1 MLFKRI
7 PAIPFLLATILC
19 IGAFTWGA
27 FAAEPPAGAGWRAG
41 AARVEIT
48 PQEPIWLAG
57 YAGRDH
63 AAEGTLHPIWVKAL
77 ALEDASEQRAVLVTT
92 DLVGLPL
99 AMTRAVLAHAES
111 VHGLPNSHVI
121 LCSSH
126 THTGPVTDNMLYEM
140 YPLDDEQKARIERY
154 SEELVNRLIGALDE
168 ALANLGPA
176 TLESGVGVTRFAVN
190 RRNNNEALIT
200 ETHDFSGPVD
210 HSVPVL
216 RVARLDGTVMA
227 VVFGYACHA
236 TTLAFYQ
243 WSGDY
248 PGFAQIELEKAH
260 PGATAMF
267 FAGCGADQNPLPRR
281 TVELAHQYGQELA
294 VAVDRVLAEPMKP
307 LEPAFSA
314 YYNEVELTMAP
325 APSREELAALA
336 ENAPDY
342 RLRCL
347 NQLIETLDAGQPL
360 PSSYPYP
367 IQLWRLGDQTL
378 VALAGEVVV
387 DYSVFLK
394 RMLGNDTF
402 VMAYAHHIP
411 SYIPSERVLEEGG
424 YEGADAQLYYG
435 FAAPWASGIEE
446 RIMLGATEGA
456 AALGLPVAPWKD

>member
-1 MLFKRI
+1 MFFKRI
-7 PAIPFLLATILC
+7 STLPFFFVAVLC
-19 IGAFTWGA
+19 AAACTWGA
-27 FAAEPPAGAGWRAG
+27 LASESPADSGWRAG
-41 AARVEIT
+41 TARVEIT
-48 PQEPIWLAG
+48 PQEPMWLAG
-57 YAGRDH
+57 YAARDH

-77 ALEDASEQRAVLVTT
+77 ALEDAAGQRAVLVTT

-99 AMTRAVLAHAES
+99 TMTQVVLAHAEA

-126 THTGPVTDNMLYEM
+126 THTGPVTDNLLYEM
-140 YPLDDEQKARIERY
+140 YPLDAEQKARVERY
-154 SEELVNRLIGALDE
+154 SRELTSRMISAVDQ
-168 ALANLGPA
+168 ALAKLAPV

-190 RRNNNEALIT
+190 RRNNNEARIS
-200 ETHDFSGPVD
+200 ETHDLNGPVD

-236 TTLAFYQ
+236 TTLAIYQ

-281 TVELAHQYGQELA
+281 TVELAQQYGRELA

-307 LEPAFSA
+307 LESAFSA
-314 YYNEVELTMAP
+314 YYNEVELALAP
-325 APSREELAALA
+325 APSRDELVAQTV
-336 ENAPDY
+336 NAPDY

-347 NQLIETLDAGQPL
+347 NQLIEMIDAGQPL

-367 IQLWRLGDQTL
+367 VQLWSLGGQTL

-446 RIMLGATEGA
+446 RILLGATEGA
-456 AALGLPVAPWKD
+456 TALGLSVTPWKD